1 MDDLVD
7 LLSTNTIIEELSLG
21 GNIIS
26 NDGISALS
34 KFLDK
39 NKTLQHLDIGKNAF
53 TDVGFD
59 EFAKAIGQNKGI
71 KFLDISKNKDLSD
84 EASLITLAETL
95 VHNSTLRTIDLT
107 GLQVR
112 KPYLKQHLDLALQK
126 NITLQK
132 VIGKIPPGIINHELD
147 LNVII
152 EQEILPCYQRKVKL
166 AKHLFN
172 LALVEPNE
180 ELHSFLD
187 LRGKPPKLMKG
198 AFKFI

>member
-7 LLSTNTIIEELSLG
+7 LLSTNTVIEELSLG

-59 EFAKAIGQNKGI
+59 EFAKAIGKNKGI

-84 EASLITLAETL
+84 EASLITLAEAL
-95 VHNSTLRTIDLT
+95 VHNKTLRTIDMT
-107 GLQVR
+107 GL
-112 KPYLKQHLDLALQK
+112 
-126 NITLQK
+126 
-132 VIGKIPPGIINHELD
+132 
-147 LNVII
+147 
-152 EQEILPCYQRKVKL
+152 
-166 AKHLFN
+166 
-172 LALVEPNE
+172 
-180 ELHSFLD
+180 
-187 LRGKPPKLMKG
+187 
-198 AFKFI
+198 